1 MNRTFHVKI
10 SGTTHLFLILFTLIM
25 LVAFWY
31 KGAALIGMF
40 FAMIVII
47 NIERIIHS
55 TYTLTADG
63 NLVIYNGRFQKEKNI
78 PLSRITDV
86 ELKRLFGLKH
96 LRFTRYVLV
105 HYDNDKVIDLLPEK
119 PEEFMNALVRRLE
132 HKEEDEDTL
141 KKICSRKPVIL
152 VSFGHTTFKIGKHGT
167 SI

>member
-86 ELKRLFGLKH
+86 ELKRLFG
-96 LRFTRYVLV
+96 T
-105 HYDNDKVIDLLPEK
+105 PEIH
-119 PEEFMNALVRRLE
+119 PICIGAL
-132 HKEEDEDTL
+132 
-141 KKICSRKPVIL
+141 
-152 VSFGHTTFKIGKHGT
+152 
-167 SI
+167 

>member
-119 PEEFMNALVRRLE
+119 PEEFIMHWSGGWNIKKRAKILS
-132 HKEEDEDTL
+132 EENM
-141 KKICSRKPVIL
+141 
-152 VSFGHTTFKIGKHGT
+152 
-167 SI
+167 

>member
-1 MNRTFHVKI
+1 M
-10 SGTTHLFLILFTLIM
+10 FLILFTLIM

-63 NLVIYNGRFQKEKNI
+63 NLVIYNG
-78 PLSRITDV
+78 RITDV

-132 HKEEDEDTL
+132 HKEEDEDT
-141 KKICSRKPVIL
+141 
-152 VSFGHTTFKIGKHGT
+152 F
-167 SI
+167 

>member
-1 MNRTFHVKI
+1 
-10 SGTTHLFLILFTLIM
+10 M

-132 HKEEDEDTL
+132 HKEEDEDT
-141 KKICSRKPVIL
+141 
-152 VSFGHTTFKIGKHGT
+152 FEENM
-167 SI
+167 

>member
-63 NLVIYNGRFQKEKNI
+63 NLVIYNGRFQEEKKHSAFTDYGCRTETS
-78 PLSRITDV
+78 LRIET
-86 ELKRLFGLKH
+86 
-96 LRFTRYVLV
+96 
-105 HYDNDKVIDLLPEK
+105 PEIH
-119 PEEFMNALVRRLE
+119 PICIGAL
-132 HKEEDEDTL
+132 
-141 KKICSRKPVIL
+141 
-152 VSFGHTTFKIGKHGT
+152 
-167 SI
+167 

>member
-31 KGAALIGMF
+31 KGAALIGLF

-55 TYTLTADG
+55 TYTLKADG
-63 NLVIYNGRFQKEKNI
+63 NLVIYNGRFQKEKTI

-132 HKEEDEDTL
+132 HKEEGEDT
-141 KKICSRKPVIL
+141 
-152 VSFGHTTFKIGKHGT
+152 F
-167 SI
+167 

>member
-55 TYTLTADG
+55 TYTRTADG

-132 HKEEDEDTL
+132 HKEEDEDT
-141 KKICSRKPVIL
+141 
-152 VSFGHTTFKIGKHGT
+152 F
-167 SI
+167 

>member
-78 PLSRITDV
+78 PLSRIT
-86 ELKRLFGLKH
+86 
-96 LRFTRYVLV
+96 YVLV

-132 HKEEDEDTL
+132 HKEEDEDT
-141 KKICSRKPVIL
+141 
-152 VSFGHTTFKIGKHGT
+152 F
-167 SI
+167 

>member
-1 MNRTFHVKI
+1 
-10 SGTTHLFLILFTLIM
+10 M

-132 HKEEDEDTL
+132 HKEEGEDT
-141 KKICSRKPVIL
+141 
-152 VSFGHTTFKIGKHGT
+152 F
-167 SI
+167 

>member
-1 MNRTFHVKI
+1 MINLRQNLNYDESDFPCKDFRNNSFV
-10 SGTTHLFLILFTLIM
+10 SYSVYFDYAGCL
-25 LVAFWY
+25 LVQRGGIDRAV
-31 KGAALIGMF
+31 

-63 NLVIYNGRFQKEKNI
+63 NLVIYNGRFQKEKTI

-132 HKEEDEDTL
+132 HKEEDEDT
-141 KKICSRKPVIL
+141 
-152 VSFGHTTFKIGKHGT
+152 FEENM
-167 SI
+167 

>member
-55 TYTLTADG
+55 TYT
-63 NLVIYNGRFQKEKNI
+63 
-78 PLSRITDV
+78 RITDV

-132 HKEEDEDTL
+132 HKEEDEDT
-141 KKICSRKPVIL
+141 
-152 VSFGHTTFKIGKHGT
+152 F
-167 SI
+167 

>member
-1 MNRTFHVKI
+1 
-10 SGTTHLFLILFTLIM
+10 M

-31 KGAALIGMF
+31 KGAALIGLF

-63 NLVIYNGRFQKEKNI
+63 NLVIYNGRFQKEKTI

-132 HKEEDEDTL
+132 HKEEGVDMETASAEKQL
-141 KKICSRKPVIL
+141 LLPAQFWHFLSWTVRMRCSKRRWRC
-152 VSFGHTTFKIGKHGT
+152 
-167 SI
+167 

>member
-78 PLSRITDV
+78 PLSQAAMEVLAIIAYNQPVSRAFIEQVRGVDSSSSVSGLLEKGLIEEAGRRISHQ
-86 ELKRLFGLKH
+86 RG
-96 LRFTRYVLV
+96 
-105 HYDNDKVIDLLPEK
+105 
-119 PEEFMNALVRRLE
+119 
-132 HKEEDEDTL
+132 
-141 KKICSRKPVIL
+141 S
-152 VSFGHTTFKIGKHGT
+152 S
-167 SI
+167 

>member
-1 MNRTFHVKI
+1 
-10 SGTTHLFLILFTLIM
+10 M

-132 HKEEDEDTL
+132 HKEEDEDT
-141 KKICSRKPVIL
+141 
-152 VSFGHTTFKIGKHGT
+152 F
-167 SI
+167 